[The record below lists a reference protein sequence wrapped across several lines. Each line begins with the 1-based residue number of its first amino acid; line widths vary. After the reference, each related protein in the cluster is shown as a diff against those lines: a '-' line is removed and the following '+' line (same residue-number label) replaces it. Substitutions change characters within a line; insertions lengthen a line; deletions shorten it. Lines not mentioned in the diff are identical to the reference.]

1 MAGTK
6 ITMSLSEKTFETLK
20 QLAEAKGMKKS
31 AIVALALAEFAEGR
45 KEKCMRAN
53 KKSCTPPTKD
63 RCSLFLDN
71 YVQRL

>member
-31 AIVALALAEFAEGR
+31 AIVALALAEFAERQKG
-45 KEKCMRAN
+45 EVHEG
-53 KKSCTPPTKD
+53 KKKAAPSYQ
-63 RCSLFLDN
+63 RQ
-71 YVQRL
+71 VQPFFT

>member
-31 AIVALALAEFAEGR
+31 AIVALALAEFTERQKGEVHEG
-45 KEKCMRAN
+45 K
-53 KKSCTPPTKD
+53 
-63 RCSLFLDN
+63 
-71 YVQRL
+71 

>member
-31 AIVALALAEFAEGR
+31 AIVPLRLPSLQKGR

-53 KKSCTPPTKD
+53 KKSCTPPYQ
-63 RCSLFLDN
+63 RQ
-71 YVQRL
+71 VQPFFT